1 MDTACTARDL
11 EGTIQSTEKEQE
23 KTLLQSIVV
32 VIRLKWMLKITKML
46 VMIALI

>member
-32 VIRLKWMLKITKML
+32 VIRLRMLKITKMQG
-46 VMIALI
+46 MIALI